1 MDWQEGT
8 PVGDYQ
14 ISQEIAQGSK
24 GVVYAGLHI
33 GNREPALLVVLQ
45 RPDIGQEGRGRGVF
59 LYSMLG
65 SIAELRHPAVAS
77 IKSLWKYDD
86 LLFIVS
92 EFPQGK
98 TALESF
104 GRPPLRKDGEELKA
118 RSRKAAAVIRDVAGT
133 LHEVH
138 GQGFAHQDLRPE
150 DIILREDG
158 GPIILGLG
166 WASLLE
172 RSKEAKEGGPERD
185 LFASGLILYRLITG
199 RDLPLERV
207 GSNGILKD
215 SDCIPRALGELVGRA
230 LGLGPPGEVYH
241 AGKLSRDLDDYLYP
255 VPVTVPKGRPGRRA
269 LLRTG
274 LALGGA
280 VAAILLIGWLASFV
294 MTGYLPDVLRSLSV
308 KTKASQFMEHFAAAQ
323 RMADKGVRT
332 ATMENLLAKTPGLPG
347 TARARA
353 DLGRLY
359 VEQGRWED
367 ALGQFLMVRILDPS
381 VPADRD
387 LLDLAE
393 RFHDAGRTALSD
405 WILDKVIHG
414 YEGGLQA
421 WKALL
426 LKNRVVLERG
436 ALHDLAASLEDL
448 MEGPL
453 KRYPDLMAKA
463 ARLADR
469 AGSISLKRYPLDEE
483 SREPGS
489 FLQARPEGEGDGAEF
504 SLRITS
510 NGIEVHE
517 ASDGRMKDALIVKG
531 RPCGEG
537 IMLGSSRNPCL
548 FTLPVQTRYGLS
560 LALLEPASEPESRKI
575 DYMPLGGR
583 SLVALLAADLFPE
596 TGSEELLAVV
606 EEEHGSRIIVLGLNE
621 GASAWEKIHQREV
634 EGRITCVALL
644 HAGRGEPSRILIGLS
659 TRFDSSRN
667 GEFSHGLKAGV
678 YSLER
683 SKALSLIPLKVWP
696 RGTVL
701 IRDAVT
707 APAAGRE
714 PSRAFFLVH
723 FPGYALFEPETRI
736 LVLDGKDGF
745 FWLHCPG
752 ALELRYEDPGDEP
765 GGELIIA
772 QENHFLGVRF

>member
-1 MDWQEGT
+1 MEWQEGT

-14 ISQEIAQGSK
+14 ISHEIAQGSK
-24 GVVYAGLHI
+24 GVVYATLHI
-33 GNREPALLVVLQ
+33 GKREPALLVVLQ
-45 RPDIGQEGRGRGVF
+45 KPDKGQEGRGRDVS

-65 SIAELRHPAVAS
+65 SIADLRHPAVAS
-77 IKSLWKYDD
+77 IKSLWKYED

-104 GRPPLRKDGEELKA
+104 GLPPLNRDGEELMA
-118 RSRKAAAVIRDVAGT
+118 RSRKAAAIIRDVAGA

-138 GQGFAHQDLRPE
+138 GRGFAHQDLRPE

-158 GPIILGLG
+158 GPIILGMG

-172 RSKEAKEGGPERD
+172 RSKEAREGGPERD

-215 SDCIPRALGELVGRA
+215 ADSIPRALGELVGRA
-230 LGLGPPGEVYH
+230 LGLGPRGEAYH
-241 AGKLSRDLDDYLYP
+241 AGRLSRDLDDYLFP
-255 VPVTVPKGRPGRRA
+255 VPVPKERPRKRA
-269 LLRTG
+269 PVRMG

-280 VAAILLIGWLASFV
+280 VTAILLIGWLASFV
-294 MTGYLPDVLRSLSV
+294 MTGYLPDVLRSLSMR
-308 KTKASQFMEHFAAAQ
+308 TKASQFMEDFAAAQ
-323 RMADKGVRT
+323 RMADMGVRT
-332 ATMENLLAKTPGLPG
+332 ATMENLLAKAPGLPG

-353 DLGRLY
+353 VLGRLY
-359 VEQGRWED
+359 IEQGRWED

-393 RFHDAGRTALSD
+393 RFHDAGRTALSE

-414 YEGGLQA
+414 YEGGPQA

-426 LKNRVVLERG
+426 LKNRVVLEKG
-436 ALHDLAASLEDL
+436 ALHDLTASLDDL

-453 KRYPDLMAKA
+453 KRYPDLMEKA
-463 ARLADR
+463 ARLAGWAD
-469 AGSISLKRYPLDEE
+469 SISLTTYPVDKD
-483 SREPGS
+483 SRKPGG
-489 FLQARPEGEGDGAEF
+489 FHQARLEGECNGAEF

-510 NGIEVHE
+510 EGIEIHE
-517 ASDGRMKDALIVKG
+517 ASSGRLNDALIVKG

-537 IMLGSSRNPCL
+537 CMLGSSRKPSL
-548 FTLPVQTRYGLS
+548 FALPVQTRYGLS
-560 LALLEPASEPESRKI
+560 LALLDPASEPESMKI
-575 DYMPLGGR
+575 EYMPLGGQ
-583 SLVALLAADLFPE
+583 SLVALLAVDLYPDR
-596 TGSEELLAVV
+596 GSEELLAFV
-606 EEEHGSRIIVLGLNE
+606 EEEKGSRIVVLNQKE
-621 GASAWEKIHQREV
+621 GASAWEKVHQQEV
-634 EGRITCVALL
+634 AGRITCVTLL
-644 HAGRGEPSRILIGLS
+644 HAGREELPRILMGLS
-659 TRFDSSRN
+659 TRFESSRN
-667 GEFSHGLKAGV
+667 GEAPHGLKAGI
-678 YSLER
+678 YSLEQ
-683 SKALSLIPLKVWP
+683 SETLSLVPLKVWP

-707 APAAGRE
+707 APSSGRE

-736 LVLDGKDGF
+736 LVHDGKKEF
-745 FWLHCPG
+745 FWFHCPG